1 MSDRT
6 GLDGLPIFNDDG
18 ERPARPRIPRGRPVS
33 DDAGATTPE
42 EALARRVGT
51 VRPPDGAVRRP
62 GPDGGPGAPRQ
73 SADGGR
79 GAPQRPARDH
89 RGPAGP
95 AQRGGPTSLSG
106 AVGAVAAGGA
116 ARRPAPAAARPAEI
130 QPGERR
136 PNAGPWTGAIPVART
151 VAEAEAPGATL
162 DYRGAPPVDYATT
175 VPGVDGRG
183 NDLTDHPATSADAD
197 RPGGELGAYPA
208 VSADGGAAAWVG
220 AGARGG
226 RSGLGGVQRRGV
238 RDAEFWRQVNS
249 LRGEVSSRLTNA
261 LAARE
266 LDEEER
272 EALGQ
277 ELIQQV
283 VRDHNDAML
292 SGGERPWTPEY
303 QVEITRALFDALFR
317 LGRLQPLID
326 TPDIEN
332 IEITGTQPVLL
343 LMGDGRT
350 VYTEPIADTDAE
362 LIDFLQFLAARDPAN
377 ERSFT
382 RANPFLNLDL
392 PGRVRLAAVGWVV
405 PSPRVTI
412 RLQRLQSVDLGVLR
426 ENDTVDTVLEHFL
439 TAAVRARKS
448 IVVSGQGQGSGKTTL
463 LRALCA
469 ALDPWESIATIETD
483 YELYLHLEPEKHRR
497 VVALRTREG
506 SGEMNTSGRRVGEI
520 DTNVNVYE
528 SLRHNISR
536 VIVGEVRGPEIVSMF
551 QAMQMGNGSL
561 STVHADGARDVVER
575 LVGMAVQDSTLSE
588 TYAYRQVAQ
597 SIDLIVF
604 LRVDIDPASG
614 LRTRYVSEVIEV
626 TRGEAGNP
634 VAITDVF
641 QPGRNGRA
649 VPAHSPSFLEDLE
662 RVGFDINL
670 LNFPEGLWEVER

>member
-1 MSDRT
+1 MTRKRED
-6 GLDGLPIFNDDG
+6 LEGLPIFGGDG
-18 ERPARPRIPRGRPVS
+18 SRQPRPPEAGRRPSAGSPEPGYDGAQPPRGAQTPA
-33 DDAGATTPE
+33 AG
-42 EALARRVGT
+42 
-51 VRPPDGAVRRP
+51 
-62 GPDGGPGAPRQ
+62 
-73 SADGGR
+73 
-79 GAPQRPARDH
+79 
-89 RGPAGP
+89 
-95 AQRGGPTSLSG
+95 LSG
-106 AVGAVAAGGA
+106 AVGAVAAG
-116 ARRPAPAAARPAEI
+116 RRPTPPARPADV
-130 QPGERR
+130 QPGDRR
-136 PNAGPWTGAIPVART
+136 PVAGPWAGATIRPASPPDAQPPTTRMPQGPSGDL
-151 VAEAEAPGATL
+151 AAAAPGA
-162 DYRGAPPVDYATT
+162 
-175 VPGVDGRG
+175 VPR
-183 NDLTDHPATSADAD
+183 TRPAGG
-197 RPGGELGAYPA
+197 PGGESPA
-208 VSADGGAAAWVG
+208 SATGGGADAWV
-220 AGARGG
+220 AGG
-226 RSGLGGVQRRGV
+226 RQVRTLEGTSPSRV
-238 RDAEFWRQVNS
+238 RDPEFWRQVNS

-266 LDEEER
+266 LDEEQR

-292 SGGERPWTPEY
+292 SGGQRPWTAEY

-326 TPDIEN
+326 TPDVEN
-332 IEITGTQPVLL
+332 IEITGTQPVLM
-343 LMGDGRT
+343 LMGDGRR
-350 VYTEPIADTDAE
+350 VYTEPIADSDAE

-412 RLQRLQSVDLGVLR
+412 RLQRLQSVDLGMLQGTG
-426 ENDTVDTVLEHFL
+426 TVDAVLGEFL
-439 TAAVRARKS
+439 TTAVRARKS

-469 ALDPWESIATIETD
+469 SLSPWESVATIETD

-506 SGEMNTSGRRVGEI
+506 SGEMNTAGRRVGEI
-520 DTNVNVYE
+520 DTNINVYE

-604 LRVDIDPASG
+604 LRVDIDPATG
-614 LRTRYVSEVIEV
+614 RRTRYVSEVIEV

-641 QPGRNGRA
+641 RPGPNGRA
-649 VPAHSPSFLEDLE
+649 VPAHTPSFLGDLE
-662 RVGFDINL
+662 AVGFDPNL
-670 LNFPEGLWEVER
+670 LNFHEGLWGVAP

>member
-1 MSDRT
+1 MWV
-6 GLDGLPIFNDDG
+6 
-18 ERPARPRIPRGRPVS
+18 A
-33 DDAGATTPE
+33 
-42 EALARRVGT
+42 
-51 VRPPDGAVRRP
+51 
-62 GPDGGPGAPRQ
+62 
-73 SADGGR
+73 GGR
-79 GAPQRPARDH
+79 QVRTLEA
-89 RGPAGP
+89 
-95 AQRGGPTSLSG
+95 SN
-106 AVGAVAAGGA
+106 
-116 ARRPAPAAARPAEI
+116 
-130 QPGERR
+130 PG
-136 PNAGPWTGAIPVART
+136 
-151 VAEAEAPGATL
+151 
-162 DYRGAPPVDYATT
+162 
-175 VPGVDGRG
+175 
-183 NDLTDHPATSADAD
+183 
-197 RPGGELGAYPA
+197 
-208 VSADGGAAAWVG
+208 
-220 AGARGG
+220 
-226 RSGLGGVQRRGV
+226 GV
-238 RDAEFWRQVNS
+238 RDSEFWRQVNS

-292 SGGERPWTPEY
+292 SGGQRPWTAEY

-326 TPDIEN
+326 TPDVEN
-332 IEITGTQPVLL
+332 IEITGTQPVLM
-343 LMGDGRT
+343 LMGDGRR
-350 VYTEPIADTDAE
+350 VYTEPIADSDAE

-405 PSPRVTI
+405 PAPRVTI

-426 ENDTVDTVLEHFL
+426 GTGTVDAVLEQFL

-469 ALDPWESIATIETD
+469 SLSPWESVATIETD

-506 SGEMNTSGRRVGEI
+506 SGEMNTAGRRVGEI
-520 DTNVNVYE
+520 DTNINVYE

-604 LRVDIDPASG
+604 LRVDIDPATG

-634 VAITDVF
+634 VAVTDVF
-641 QPGRNGRA
+641 RPGPDGRA
-649 VPAHSPSFLEDLE
+649 VPAHTPSFLADLE
-662 RVGFDINL
+662 TVGFDPNL
-670 LNFPEGLWEVER
+670 LNFHDGLWGVTP